1 MGLWVQSDG
10 EGLMRTIRGRIF
22 TSLIIVM
29 VCSVLTTVFLFSR
42 LIDGML
48 MDQARNQL
56 KLQMTKAIDI
66 IEGGD
71 VGDLS
76 TEDLELRFRDR
87 MFYADFFVV
96 DANDKIIAA
105 GDDNKEGQ
113 TIHVPMSPRNHF
125 FTLDGQKM
133 MYTHQ
138 KLDHGLR
145 IIIYTP
151 MDILKQISGR
161 VLRVSFISII
171 ISFCVIFI
179 VGLWFV
185 WKTTRPLQ
193 QLKEA
198 VSKFHPSYRSL
209 GIPQGDTSEIGQLIN
224 TFSSMSGRIQKQHQQ
239 QIEFLQNVSHELR
252 TPLMSIQGYASA
264 VKDQVVSVEL
274 GLNVVTAESERLIQM
289 VDRLLQLT
297 RMETVQEEWKLTEV
311 DVLEMMEHV
320 HQLMAPAA
328 AERHIRTSLDGD
340 ALEMAVPAEQI
351 FQVAMNFMQNAVRYA
366 STEVRLTLKGAPGG
380 FCICV
385 DDDGPGVHVHER
397 GSVFDRY
404 YTGKAGITGIGLAI
418 CKQIADRL
426 EAVITCSESSLG
438 GARFSFEYKRGDR
451 QG

>member
-1 MGLWVQSDG
+1 MH
-10 EGLMRTIRGRIF
+10 TIRGRIF

-29 VCSVLTTVFLFSR
+29 IFSVLTTVFLFSR

-48 MDQARNQL
+48 MDQAKNQL
-56 KLQMTKAIDI
+56 RLQMTKAIDI
-66 IEGGD
+66 IEGGN

-96 DANDKIIAA
+96 DSSDKIIAA
-105 GDDNKEGQ
+105 GDDAMEGKTLQ
-113 TIHVPMSPRNHF
+113 VSMSPKDHF
-125 FTLDGQKM
+125 FTLNGQKM

-138 KLDHGLR
+138 KLDKGLR
-145 IIIYTP
+145 IIVYTP
-151 MDILKQISGR
+151 MDILKEISGR
-161 VLRVSFISII
+161 VLRVSLISII
-171 ISFCVIFI
+171 ISFCVIFV

-198 VSKFHPSYRSL
+198 VSRFNPSYRSKGL
-209 GIPQGDTSEIGQLIN
+209 PEGDTSEIGQLIN

-264 VKDQVVSVEL
+264 VKDQVVSVEH
-274 GLNVVTAESERLIQM
+274 GLNVVTVESERLIQM

-311 DVLEMMEHV
+311 DLQEMMEYV
-320 HQLMAPAA
+320 YQLMAPAV
-328 AERHIRTSLDGD
+328 AERNIQISLD
-340 ALEMAVPAEQI
+340 AVSLEMAVPAEQI
-351 FQVAMNFMQNAVRYA
+351 FQVAMNFMQNAMRYA
-366 STEVRLTLKGAPGG
+366 SHEVRLTLEEVPDG
-380 FCICV
+380 FCIRV
-385 DDDGPGVHVHER
+385 DDDGPGVPIQER
-397 GSVFDRY
+397 DSVFDRY
-404 YTGKAGITGIGLAI
+404 YTGQAGITGIGLAI

-426 EAVITCSESSLG
+426 GAVITCTESVMG
-438 GARFSFEYKRGDR
+438 GARFSFEYKKTL
-451 QG
+451 

>member
-1 MGLWVQSDG
+1 
-10 EGLMRTIRGRIF
+10 MRTIRGRIF

-29 VCSVLTTVFLFSR
+29 IFSVLTTVFLFNH

-56 KLQMTKAIDI
+56 RLQMTKAIDI

-71 VGDLS
+71 LEDLS

-96 DANDKIIAA
+96 DASDKIVAA
-105 GDDNKEGQ
+105 GEDDMVGGK
-113 TIHVPMSPRNHF
+113 IHVSMSPRDHF

-138 KLDHGLR
+138 RLNKGLR
-145 IIIYTP
+145 IIVYTP

-161 VLRVSFISII
+161 VLRVSLLSIV
-171 ISFCVIFI
+171 ISFAVIFV

-198 VSKFHPSYRSL
+198 VSKFNPKHRFP

-224 TFSSMSGRIQKQHQQ
+224 TFSSMSERIQKQHQQ

-264 VKDQVVSVEL
+264 VKDQVVTVEH
-274 GLNVVTAESERLIQM
+274 GLNVVTAESQRLIQM

-297 RMETVQEEWKLTEV
+297 RMETLQEEWKLTEV
-311 DVLEMMEHV
+311 DLQDMMEHV
-320 HQLMAPAA
+320 HQLIAPAA
-328 AERHIRTSLDGD
+328 ADRNIQSALN
-340 ALEMAVPAEQI
+340 AASLEMAIPAEQI

-366 STEVRLTLKGAPGG
+366 SHEIKLSLEEIPGG
-380 FCICV
+380 FRICV
-385 DDDGPGVHVHER
+385 DDDGPGVPVQER
-397 GSVFDRY
+397 DSVFDRY
-404 YTGKAGITGIGLAI
+404 YTGQSGITGIGLAI

-426 EAVITCSESSLG
+426 GAGISCTESPLG
-438 GARFSFEYKRGDR
+438 GARFCFEYQPDGHYA
-451 QG
+451 

>member
-1 MGLWVQSDG
+1 M
-10 EGLMRTIRGRIF
+10 MRTIRGRIF

-29 VCSVLTTVFLFSR
+29 VFSVLTTVFLFNR

-56 KLQMTKAIDI
+56 RLQMTKAIDI

-87 MFYADFFVV
+87 MFYADFFVM
-96 DANDKIIAA
+96 NPSNQIIAA
-105 GDDNKEGQ
+105 GDDDMEGKF
-113 TIHVPMSPRNHF
+113 IHISMSPRDHF
-125 FTLDGQKM
+125 FTLHGQKM

-138 KLDHGLR
+138 KLEKGLR
-145 IIIYTP
+145 IVVYTP

-161 VLRVSFISII
+161 VLRVSLLAIG
-171 ISFCVIFI
+171 ISFGVIFI

-198 VSKFHPSYRSL
+198 VSKYHPSYRGL
-209 GIPQGDTSEIGQLIN
+209 GIPQGDTSEIGQLMD
-224 TFSSMSGRIQKQHQQ
+224 TFSNMFGRIQWHHQQ

-264 VKDQVVSVEL
+264 VKDQVVSVEH
-274 GLNVVTAESERLIQM
+274 GLSVVTAESERLIRM

-297 RMETVQEEWKLTEV
+297 RMETVQEEWKRTEV
-311 DVLEMMEHV
+311 DLQEMMEQV
-320 HQLMAPAA
+320 HQLIAPAA
-328 AERHIRTSLDGD
+328 ADRGVAVLVKTVP
-340 ALEMAVPAEQI
+340 LEMAIPAEQI
-351 FQVAMNFMQNAVRYA
+351 FQVAMNFTQNAVRYA
-366 STEVRLTLKGAPGG
+366 SNEVRLELTAIAGG
-380 FCICV
+380 FKIRV
-385 DDDGPGVHVHER
+385 DDDGPGVAEHER
-397 GSVFDRY
+397 MSVFDRF

-418 CKQIADRL
+418 CKQTADRL
-426 EAVITCSESSLG
+426 GATIGCEGSDLG
-438 GARFSFEYKRGDR
+438 GARFWFEYR
-451 QG
+451 QERP